1 MSHGK
6 CICIACW
13 HKPKSQEKNAG
24 MFTAWGYKS
33 ALLLDIKVDTHKGN
47 YYEGLPD

>member
-6 CICIACW
+6 CICIACCTN
-13 HKPKSQEKNAG
+13 PKVRKKC
-24 MFTAWGYKS
+24 WDVHCLGYKS
-33 ALLLDIKVDTHKGN
+33 TLLLDIKVDTHKGN

>member
-1 MSHGK
+1 MYLYSLL
-6 CICIACW
+6 AQTQ
-13 HKPKSQEKNAG
+13 KSGKNAG

-47 YYEGLPD
+47 YYEGLAD